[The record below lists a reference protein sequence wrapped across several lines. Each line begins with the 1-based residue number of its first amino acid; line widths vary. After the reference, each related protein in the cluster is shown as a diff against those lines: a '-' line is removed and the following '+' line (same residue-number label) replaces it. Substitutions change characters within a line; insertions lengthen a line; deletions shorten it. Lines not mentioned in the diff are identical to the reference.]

1 MASDALPRLAFRHW
15 YITLAGLVVTV
26 LLCGLAYKAIPVTYQ
41 AKADVL
47 VLPAQKSVGT
57 GGNPYLELGGIQQAA
72 EVLVSALGD
81 SAANEAVQAQG
92 GSTSYSVGI
101 DPRTSAPLL
110 LITGNG
116 RTPAI
121 ALKTVQAVI
130 SVADPTLVRL
140 QQAINVPA
148 GYLITTKVVTVD
160 NTASVIRKSQIR
172 GIIAAG
178 AAGIVLTGLMI
189 ALLSRRIERRRAR
202 RQAARSKAALTPPT
216 RPVADVRPEPAPTT
230 LAASSYDIERQPT
243 IGSQTLDP
251 FGLATVKSASEGVL
265 GPLRRG

>member
-1 MASDALPRLAFRHW
+1 MATDALPRLAFRHW

-26 LLCGLAYKAIPVTYQ
+26 LLCGVAYKAFPVTYQ

-72 EVLVSALGD
+72 EVLVSAMSD
-81 SAANEAVQAQG
+81 STATDAVQAKG
-92 GSTSYSVGI
+92 GLGGYSVAI

-116 RTPAI
+116 KSPAS
-121 ALKTVQAVI
+121 ALTTLQAVI
-130 SVADPTLVRL
+130 SIADPTLLRL
-140 QQAINVPA
+140 QQAINVPS

-160 NTASVIRKSQIR
+160 GTATAVRKSQIR

-178 AAGIVLTGLMI
+178 AAGIALTLLMV
-189 ALLSRRIERRRAR
+189 ALLSRLIERRRAR
-202 RQAARSKAALTPPT
+202 RLAARSKAVPTPPA

-230 LAASSYDIERQPT
+230 LAPSSYDIERQPT
-243 IGSQTLDP
+243 VGSQSLDP
-251 FGLATVKSASEGVL
+251 FGLATVKSATEGVL